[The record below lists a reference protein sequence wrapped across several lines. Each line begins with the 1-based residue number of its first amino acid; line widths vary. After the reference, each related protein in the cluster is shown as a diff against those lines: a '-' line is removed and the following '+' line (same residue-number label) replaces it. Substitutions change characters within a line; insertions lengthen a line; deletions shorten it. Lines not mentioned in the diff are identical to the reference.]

1 MGNVIEK
8 KVNIDVGF
16 KADESG
22 LDALSKRI
30 DSKLRELQE
39 NGKLDLQVSNIKN
52 IDKLLGTFSKL
63 DSALTSI
70 KQEGRSAGEALKQA
84 FGKVMSGDLAK
95 ATANFNKFGKQ
106 SLSFMNRLNGI
117 GKDIGT
123 KDVSNRVRNLAKDI
137 NGAFKEMGSKAPL
150 DIDKL
155 MGKSVQ
161 EQMNALTKST
171 MRFTTEWTKN
181 MGTISVN
188 PKVDVKPNV
197 QTGEV
202 KNDVTKAV
210 QSAAPDSVKTDVKV
224 QVNPDVEVGRLK
236 EALSEIYGA
245 SEGSYTGQVMA
256 ERYRAIFSQV
266 QSGAKRAAE
275 AIREIARSEH
285 NISKDNIQYL
295 SNYGGRAHDDYEK
308 AAAQVRAYEEEIQR
322 LKTAMKGLQ
331 DNSIKMTGSN
341 DALKAEIQEY
351 SAMIDKIEQE
361 KKELVESMKSMG
373 KEATPDF
380 SGIISALQ
388 EVKAAIQEIR
398 AALEPMKNAFST
410 EGTAI
415 HAMAQTGATS
425 LDSWP
430 S

>member
-30 DSKLRELQE
+30 ESKLRELQE

-181 MGTISVN
+181 MGTINVN

-197 QTGEV
+197 QTGEI

-210 QSAAPDSVKTDVKV
+210 QNAAPDSVKTDVKV

-236 EALSEIYGA
+236 EALSEIYG
-245 SEGSYTGQVMA
+245 GSKTSNMGQV
-256 ERYRAIFSQV
+256 RANNQKGNIADV
-266 QSGAKRAAE
+266 QSGAKTTME
-275 AIREIARSEH
+275 ALKEIAKVEQKNQMKAFMYEHNRSE
-285 NISKDNIQYL
+285 SL
-295 SNYGGRAHDDYEK
+295 SGDYEK
-308 AAAQVRAYEEEIQR
+308 AAAQVRAYEEQIER

-351 SAMIDKIEQE
+351 SAMIDKLEQE
-361 KKELVESMKSMG
+361 K
-373 KEATPDF
+373 
-380 SGIISALQ
+380 
-388 EVKAAIQEIR
+388 
-398 AALEPMKNAFST
+398 
-410 EGTAI
+410 
-415 HAMAQTGATS
+415 
-425 LDSWP
+425 
-430 S
+430 